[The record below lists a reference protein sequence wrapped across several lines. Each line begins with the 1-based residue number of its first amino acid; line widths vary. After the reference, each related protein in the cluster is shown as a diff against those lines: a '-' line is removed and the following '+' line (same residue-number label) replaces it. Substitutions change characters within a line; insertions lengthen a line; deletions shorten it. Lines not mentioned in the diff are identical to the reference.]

1 MLIITPTTIETI
13 TPPTNLQIAIS
24 GIVDLNAYT
33 TLKIAT
39 GLIIGDDSINEI
51 HTFKGTF
58 FFFNLSAI
66 GITAQ
71 SHAGIKKPKTTP
83 TIDPSIGFLGITFL
97 KKSSLIYSCIIA
109 DINEPNNKNGK
120 ASNIIEI
127 NNTEISLIIKPPQ
140 VY

>member
-39 GLIIGDDSINEI
+39 GLIIGDDNINEI

-58 FFFNLSAI
+58 FFFNLSA
-66 GITAQ
+66 GYLMD
-71 SHAGIKKPKTTP
+71 KN
-83 TIDPSIGFLGITFL
+83 L
-97 KKSSLIYSCIIA
+97 KNMANNLNAFFNPMKA
-109 DINEPNNKNGK
+109 D
-120 ASNIIEI
+120 
-127 NNTEISLIIKPPQ
+127 LD
-140 VY
+140 